1 MMDLT
6 ETMDLT
12 EGTKLTEG
20 TNLTEGTDLTEETKL
35 TERFLK
41 KNRTQLILHV
51 EGYFFFNSKYDLPE
65 QLLLSQICI

>member
-12 EGTKLTEG
+12 EGTKLTE
-20 TNLTEGTDLTEETKL
+20 
-35 TERFLK
+35 RFLK
-41 KNRTQLILHV
+41 NNRTQILLHV
-51 EGYFFFNSKYDLPE
+51 EGYSFLNSKYNLPE

>member
-1 MMDLT
+1 MPFYAIPHST
-6 ETMDLT
+6 
-12 EGTKLTEG
+12 GLTEG

-51 EGYFFFNSKYDLPE
+51 EG
-65 QLLLSQICI
+65 